1 MTVYGRSD
9 VGSVRTNNEDALL
22 IADATFAQPLA
33 IGELESAAL
42 GGKQMLLAVSDGMGG
57 ENAGEVASALTLEA
71 MLRTLP
77 YALSQ
82 SFAVDA
88 LRASIDQ
95 ANVEVSEAAHTPG
108 REGMGATLVAALI
121 HDDFVTIAGVGDS
134 RAYLLRTPGTLAR
147 LTRDQSYVQAM
158 IDRGEMTEEEAAF
171 SPQKNVILQA
181 IGRMPALQLPLS
193 QLELRRGDILL
204 LCSDGLTGEVED
216 GQLREILMS
225 APSVDVACERL
236 IEVANAHGGRD
247 NVTCVVAMF
256 NGPGLALPTPDEA
269 IEETLRTVAQE
280 S

>member
-22 IADATFAQPLA
+22 IADATNASPLG
-33 IGELESAAL
+33 IGELGSAAL

-108 REGMGATLVAALI
+108 REGMGATLVAALV

-181 IGRMPALQLPLS
+181 IGRMPALSLPLS

-216 GQLREILMS
+216 GLLREILMS

-236 IEVANAHGGRD
+236 IEVTNAHGGRD
-247 NVTCVVAMF
+247 NVTCIVAVF
-256 NGPGLALPTPDEA
+256 NGPGLAPPTPNED
-269 IEETLRTVAQE
+269 IEDTLRIVNAT
-280 S
+280 